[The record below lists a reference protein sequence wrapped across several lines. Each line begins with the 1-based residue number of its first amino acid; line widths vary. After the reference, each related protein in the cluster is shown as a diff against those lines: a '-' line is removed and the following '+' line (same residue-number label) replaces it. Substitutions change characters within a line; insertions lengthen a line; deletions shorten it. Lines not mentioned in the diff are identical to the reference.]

1 MKILSRERLN
11 DLSRTLSEAVRHYPV
26 ELGLCLYA
34 FVIFALTRES
44 VLGERN
50 YELLTAVPLCITL
63 AYVLNSLFTTGRGR
77 LIYYLAWIV
86 ALPAAT
92 LLPSHPSGSTSLTR
106 SRSGSPMR
114 CMASGSV
121 RAR

>member
-1 MKILSRERLN
+1 MKMLSRERLN

-34 FVIFALTRES
+34 FVVFALTRES
-44 VLGERN
+44 VLGDRN

-92 LLPSHPSGSTSLTR
+92 LLRDFLDRKSTRLNSSHPLS
-106 SRSGSPMR
+106 SRMPSS
-114 CMASGSV
+114 A
-121 RAR
+121 